1 VKYARNKKNISK
13 SHKHIERTRE
23 GEMLQDSR
31 MTLDTARQEASIRAD
46 SLSDAKADVLSN
58 KKKQAMKKTKRKIDK

>member
-1 VKYARNKKNISK
+1 
-13 SHKHIERTRE
+13 
-23 GEMLQDSR
+23 MLQDSR

-58 KKKQAMKKTKRKIDK
+58 KKKQAMKKTKRQIDK

>member
-1 VKYARNKKNISK
+1 MPGTKKNISK

-58 KKKQAMKKTKRKIDK
+58 NRKQAIKKTKRQIDK